1 MTMDSGELERA
12 AAVAERACE
21 RARKEI
27 LPRFRCVD
35 VEFKQDGSPVTEAD
49 RAAERAIRE
58 TLRDAYPDYGLL
70 GEEYGAEDAASPDAP
85 RWIIDPIDGT
95 ISFSRGIPLFGTLI
109 ALMVEAEPVVGVIDL
124 PVLGERYVGWKGGG
138 CRRNGERVRASQV
151 TDLRRCLV
159 STGDP
164 ICFEFAGRRDVFE
177 RITREVPLVRGYTD
191 CFGHAMV
198 LTGALDAMVD
208 ADLNPWDAAAT
219 QLLAVESGG
228 ACVSRHREGGKVDL
242 IFGSPALVEQLA
254 AFFET

>member
-1 MTMDSGELERA
+1 MDSGELKRA

-27 LPRFRCVD
+27 LSRFRCVD

-151 TDLRRCLV
+151 TALRRCLV
-159 STGDP
+159 SPGDP
-164 ICFEFAGRRDVFE
+164 ICFEFAGRR
-177 RITREVPLVRGYTD
+177 EVGEFHGGFLTCLLRQPACRGQRRALHCLRCPVD
-191 CFGHAMV
+191 QQSPGRVLRQRFPQFLLCFLYG
-198 LTGALDAMVD
+198 L
-208 ADLNPWDAAAT
+208 
-219 QLLAVESGG
+219 
-228 ACVSRHREGGKVDL
+228 
-242 IFGSPALVEQLA
+242 
-254 AFFET
+254 